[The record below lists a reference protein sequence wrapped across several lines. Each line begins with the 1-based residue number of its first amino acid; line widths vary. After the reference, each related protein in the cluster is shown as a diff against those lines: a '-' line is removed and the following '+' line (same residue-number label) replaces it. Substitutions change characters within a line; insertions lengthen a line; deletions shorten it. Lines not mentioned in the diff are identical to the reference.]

1 MSLLLLAPLAAA
13 PDRVLE
19 FGAVHEAIDM
29 RTSYSTMG
37 GGPSTS
43 HLSPSLSPGRCA
55 AFSAS
60 PFRF

>member
-29 RTSYSTMG
+29 RSMG
-37 GGPSTS
+37 GGP
-43 HLSPSLSPGRCA
+43 GGA
-55 AFSAS
+55 ASGAATV
-60 PFRF
+60 